1 MMFIDK
7 LGFNFY
13 NQQRESIISE
23 KKDIKYLIPLVE
35 FLMELGNVL
44 ESVIKD
50 KNYAAFFSLTD
61 ELMAFQAVNWAEV
74 IPELKDLSQD
84 EKTELVSVA
93 SKKFDLKNDNFEF
106 VIEEA
111 ISILLSAGYL
121 VKRCVDLKD
130 QFSSK

>member
-1 MMFIDK
+1 MFIDK
-7 LGFNFY
+7 LGFYFY
-13 NQQRESIISE
+13 NQQRESTMSE
-23 KKDIKYLIPLVE
+23 KKDIKNLIPLVE

-130 QFSSK
+130 QFSLK

>member
-1 MMFIDK
+1 MFIDK
-7 LGFNFY
+7 LGFYFY
-13 NQQRESIISE
+13 NQQRESIMSE
-23 KKDIKYLIPLVE
+23 KKDIKNLIPLVE

>member
-7 LGFNFY
+7 LGFYFY
-13 NQQRESIISE
+13 NQQRESRMSE
-23 KKDIKYLIPLVE
+23 KKDIKNLIPLVE

-84 EKTELVSVA
+84 EKTELVNVA

>member
-1 MMFIDK
+1 MFIDK
-7 LGFNFY
+7 LGFYFY
-13 NQQRESIISE
+13 NQQRESTMSE
-23 KKDIKYLIPLVE
+23 KKDIKNLIPLVE

-50 KNYAAFFSLTD
+50 KNYTAFFSLTD

>member
-1 MMFIDK
+1 M
-7 LGFNFY
+7 
-13 NQQRESIISE
+13 SE
-23 KKDIKYLIPLVE
+23 KKDIKNLIPLVE

-84 EKTELVSVA
+84 EKTELVNVA

>member
-1 MMFIDK
+1 MFIDK
-7 LGFNFY
+7 LGFYFY
-13 NQQRESIISE
+13 NQQRESRMSK
-23 KKDIKYLIPLVE
+23 KKDIKNLIPLVQ

-84 EKTELVSVA
+84 EKTELVNVA

>member
-7 LGFNFY
+7 LGFYFY
-13 NQQRESIISE
+13 NQQRESTMSE
-23 KKDIKYLIPLVE
+23 KKDIKNLIPLVE

-50 KNYAAFFSLTD
+50 KNYTAFFSLTD

-93 SKKFDLKNDNFEF
+93 SKKFDLKDDNFEF

>member
-1 MMFIDK
+1 MFIDK
-7 LGFNFY
+7 LGFYFY
-13 NQQRESIISE
+13 NQQRESRMSE
-23 KKDIKYLIPLVE
+23 KKDIKNLIPLVE

-84 EKTELVSVA
+84 EKTELVNVA

>member
-1 MMFIDK
+1 MFIDK
-7 LGFNFY
+7 LGFYFY
-13 NQQRESIISE
+13 NQQRESRMSK
-23 KKDIKYLIPLVE
+23 KKDIKNLIPLVE

-84 EKTELVSVA
+84 EKTELVNVA